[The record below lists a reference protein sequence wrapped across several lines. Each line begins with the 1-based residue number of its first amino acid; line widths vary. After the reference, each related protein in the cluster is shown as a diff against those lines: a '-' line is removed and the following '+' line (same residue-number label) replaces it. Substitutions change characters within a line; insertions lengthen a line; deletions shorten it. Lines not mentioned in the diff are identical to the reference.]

1 MAVAARD
8 TTNDTF
14 LNRLD
19 IIFFFTKKCTRMTE
33 ETRKTLKT
41 RKKQTNEKHR
51 QTYKQK
57 RKQKHTKN

>member
-1 MAVAARD
+1 MHSHDRRD
-8 TTNDTF
+8 
-14 LNRLD
+14 
-19 IIFFFTKKCTRMTE
+19 K
-33 ETRKTLKT
+33 KTLKT